1 MVSGPCSCEKV
12 NFLCSEQIKNVLSDL
27 SLHKLPFSLR
37 KTVPTVLPS
46 ILGINNY
53 GQ

>member
-1 MVSGPCSCEKV
+1 MASGPCSYEKV
-12 NFLCSEQIKNVLSDL
+12 NFSCSDQIKNVLSDP

-37 KTVPTVLPS
+37 KTVPIVLPR